1 MRRLD
6 SQNPGCWR
14 SPRAEEVLR
23 AIRGSD
29 VDAMASEAER
39 RALRREQIER
49 FFLGGLK
56 ATKLIQDA

>member
-1 MRRLD
+1 M
-6 SQNPGCWR
+6 
-14 SPRAEEVLR
+14 LR